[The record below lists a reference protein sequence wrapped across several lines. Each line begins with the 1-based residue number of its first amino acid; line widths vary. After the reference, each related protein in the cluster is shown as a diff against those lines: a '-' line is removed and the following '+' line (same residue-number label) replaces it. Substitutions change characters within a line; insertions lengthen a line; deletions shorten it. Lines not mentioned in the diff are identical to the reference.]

1 MTVRDLIKK
10 LQTLPQDY
18 VVIMDN
24 GSDYYPFGDDE
35 DNISIVPASKK
46 VMCHRPEANGYCR
59 YHSEWWPKKMTP
71 KFVDCVVLT
80 V

>member
-24 GSDYYPFGDDE
+24 GSDYYPFGR
-35 DNISIVPASKK
+35 
-46 VMCHRPEANGYCR
+46 MR
-59 YHSEWWPKKMTP
+59 TTL
-71 KFVDCVVLT
+71 VLSQHPRR
-80 V
+80 